1 MDIFTSQTSCAI
13 YELPSC
19 YVDSSETNY
28 ACAAIRNYV
37 FSEIKQFCARVVV
50 SKQRYILARG
60 CYFRN
65 NFMLKFVERMARLWY
80 HQYEKVNMYE
90 QVEMKKAE

>member
-1 MDIFTSQTSCAI
+1 MSTALRQIMRVRP
-13 YELPSC
+13 L
-19 YVDSSETNY
+19 
-28 ACAAIRNYV
+28 
-37 FSEIKQFCARVVV
+37 EITFFQKLNNFCARVVV

-90 QVEMKKAE
+90 QVEMNKVE